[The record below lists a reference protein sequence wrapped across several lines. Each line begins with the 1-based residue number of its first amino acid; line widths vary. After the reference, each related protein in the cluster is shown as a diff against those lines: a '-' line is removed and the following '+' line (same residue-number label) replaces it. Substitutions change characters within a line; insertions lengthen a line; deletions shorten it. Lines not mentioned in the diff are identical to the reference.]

1 MERPE
6 IQELIE
12 GMLNNEQTSEVLH
25 RMSVSPERLAE
36 FQEHLALRDAMA
48 RDARGEGLNEEEDDN
63 LWAAVLGATGGL
75 VTGGA
80 AGSAGLWTWLGR
92 AGAFL
97 ATGLAGFFIGNA
109 VSGNDENA
117 DQEIATTESV
127 VEAAPQSS
135 AIEHRDLAA
144 GTFVEASS
152 EQTTT
157 LSASPLRVDTVYQ
170 TRTIVKE
177 VQVPQIVYLDRS
189 DRDLASTV
197 QATSTINP
205 NLSTREDLAVES
217 QDRTSHE
224 LEQNDLVSNAIPP
237 VDFSYIQNGA
247 ASDQEN
253 NVHPFLPHDAM
264 AYQPLAVTTKLNDQ
278 RAPESRSDIAQ
289 TETMNTDLPENLD
302 DLLDTDKLNERSPDA
317 SKEEDD
323 ELVTVPTLSLLEDGF
338 EIGYAER
345 IGRVAPAPIVLG
357 ESDPSFDA
365 RSLDL
370 TWRSLGGRAG
380 LGVRL
385 SYGTFSEVGY
395 SPTINYDLGLSD
407 TIYVQ
412 SLENSNELNLHVLA
426 NYRIP
431 LLGSEQLAL
440 GVEGSAGFSST
451 RFTVGGDLSVI
462 YLINDW
468 LGAQAGAGYG
478 YYSYTTQKARELLIE
493 LHENAGIASGLP
505 VDLQGTMFE
514 GRYGLF
520 FRL

>member
-1 MERPE
+1 M
-6 IQELIE
+6 
-12 GMLNNEQTSEVLH
+12 T
-25 RMSVSPERLAE
+25 
-36 FQEHLALRDAMA
+36 
-48 RDARGEGLNEEEDDN
+48 
-63 LWAAVLGATGGL
+63 
-75 VTGGA
+75 
-80 AGSAGLWTWLGR
+80 
-92 AGAFL
+92 
-97 ATGLAGFFIGNA
+97 
-109 VSGNDENA
+109 
-117 DQEIATTESV
+117 
-127 VEAAPQSS
+127 
-135 AIEHRDLAA
+135 
-144 GTFVEASS
+144 
-152 EQTTT
+152 
-157 LSASPLRVDTVYQ
+157 
-170 TRTIVKE
+170 
-177 VQVPQIVYLDRS
+177 
-189 DRDLASTV
+189 
-197 QATSTINP
+197 
-205 NLSTREDLAVES
+205 
-217 QDRTSHE
+217 
-224 LEQNDLVSNAIPP
+224 
-237 VDFSYIQNGA
+237 
-247 ASDQEN
+247 
-253 NVHPFLPHDAM
+253 
-264 AYQPLAVTTKLNDQ
+264 AYQPLAITTEQSDLRALNNQASND
-278 RAPESRSDIAQ
+278 AA
-289 TETMNTDLPENLD
+289 MATDVATVSTDASPSLPNANEL
-302 DLLDTDKLNERSPDA
+302 LNERSPET
-317 SKEEDD
+317 SLEEDD
-323 ELVTVPTLSLLEDGF
+323 ALVEVPTLSLLKDGF

-451 RFTVGGDLSVI
+451 RFTVGGDLSMI

-468 LGAQAGAGYG
+468 LGAQVGAGYG